1 VFAHSS
7 LHIHMVIRL
16 GKGDAV
22 TAAEDVEAERDLLA
36 DSLEAIGPDAS
47 AGCGDWTAFDLA
59 AHVVAADRAAG
70 TLAFCIRVLAARGV
84 QFHPKPQV
92 VASAINRERRNGYPA
107 VIARLRRRSPRLLIA
122 PAIAASTLFEVW
134 MHHDDLARANG
145 LAHDAPNHL
154 AEAIPPL
161 IRYHAKRLPTAC
173 QLTVRTTDE
182 HEWSFGPDRHDLS
195 AVVTGTAAD
204 LLRWLAGRGPISTL
218 NIDAEPAVAEQLH
231 AFIGNI

>member
-1 VFAHSS
+1 V
-7 LHIHMVIRL
+7 VTIRPDRV
-16 GKGDAV
+16 GNTIGETRAV
-22 TAAEDVEAERDLLA
+22 AVAEEVEAERAMLA
-36 DSLEAIGPDAS
+36 DALEAVGPDAS

-70 TLAFCIRVLAARGV
+70 TLAFCIRALAARGV

-107 VIARLRRRSPRLLIA
+107 VIARLRHRCPRLLLA
-122 PAIAASTLFEVW
+122 PAVAASTLFEVW
-134 MHHDDLARANG
+134 MHHDDLATTNG
-145 LAHDAPNHL
+145 LAHHAPNHL

-161 IRYHAKRLPTAC
+161 IRYQAKRLPTAS
-173 QLTVRTTDE
+173 QLTVRTTDG
-182 HEWSFGPDRHDLS
+182 HEWSFGPDRRNPR

-218 NIDAEPAVAEQLH
+218 NVEAEPAVADQLR
-231 AFIGNI
+231 AFIGSI